1 MCVRPQCKRFQRP
14 VLALERTCE
23 DRPTVALGANHLVTG
38 HVAPNMPHD
47 FDTVWVRTDQ
57 INGALD
63 ALGRDVIGPA
73 RGLTALPTLDLA
85 SDSGSEAIAEL
96 SRLLGALPAAL
107 MLNAGRFA
115 QEVTK
120 TMSRTIAA
128 DGGAK

>member
-1 MCVRPQCKRFQRP
+1 
-14 VLALERTCE
+14 
-23 DRPTVALGANHLVTG
+23 
-38 HVAPNMPHD
+38 MPHES
-47 FDTVWVRTDQ
+47 DTVWVRTDQ

-96 SRLLGALPAAL
+96 SRLLGALPGAL
-107 MLNAGRFA
+107 VLNAGRFA

-128 DGGAK
+128 DGGPR